1 MQRGFSM
8 DTFSN
13 WVADIQALLR
23 HAPQQGNEVAQIL
36 FLQSVIYDATKAAE
50 MIAREMER
58 SSYGGTDD

>member
-1 MQRGFSM
+1 MQRGFAM

-23 HAPQQGNEVAQIL
+23 HAPQGNEVAQIL

-50 MIAREMER
+50 MIAREMEAG
-58 SSYGGTDD
+58 SYGGTDD

>member
-1 MQRGFSM
+1 M

-23 HAPQQGNEVAQIL
+23 HAPHGDEVAQIL

-50 MIAREMER
+50 MIAREMEAG
-58 SSYGGTDD
+58 SYGGTDD

>member
-13 WVADIQALLR
+13 WVADIQALLC
-23 HAPQQGNEVAQIL
+23 HAPQGNEVAQIL

-50 MIAREMER
+50 MIAREMEAG
-58 SSYGGTDD
+58 SYGGTDD

>member
-1 MQRGFSM
+1 M

-23 HAPQQGNEVAQIL
+23 HAPQNNEVAQIL

-50 MIAREMER
+50 MIAREIER

>member
-1 MQRGFSM
+1 M

-23 HAPQQGNEVAQIL
+23 HAPQNNEVAQIL

-50 MIAREMER
+50 MIARDMEAG
-58 SSYGGTDD
+58 SYGGTDD